1 MSHGTITGG
10 TALTRKLAKKHGM
23 SLLHNDLD
31 KIGLSVGGSQLKDWI
46 RKNGVQKMNIAGA
59 RASKDVKVYD
69 AVKGVLAIL

>member
-1 MSHGTITGG
+1 
-10 TALTRKLAKKHGM
+10 M